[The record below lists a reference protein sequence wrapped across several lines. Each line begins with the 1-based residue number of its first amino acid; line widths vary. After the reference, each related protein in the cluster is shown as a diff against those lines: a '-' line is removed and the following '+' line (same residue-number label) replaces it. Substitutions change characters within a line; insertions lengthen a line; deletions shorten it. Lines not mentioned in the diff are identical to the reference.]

1 MAKKTNCVINGKPY
15 YRIYRKVGMKLN
27 KDGIWVDDRKA
38 FYGSCKSEAEQK
50 YREYMDRQKNGL
62 SEDNRCL
69 GEMIDQWKEEVFKRS
84 SDFAN
89 STKVKY
95 LSAYKTVL
103 LSSKLMGLPASQ
115 ITAMDLQILF
125 NSSDACYTTMRAAY
139 NFLEHFYRYA
149 ELNGWCRNIT
159 ASIAIPKKRKRADA
173 GQDIVIWEDSEIQA
187 VADEFSGTTMRLL
200 ILLAVNTGLRFG
212 EILALSY
219 DDIQG
224 NMLYV
229 TKQLSEIAPLEDD
242 ASYSIHITETKT
254 TGSNRVIP
262 LSKALLEELEIH
274 KEIQRAD
281 MEENGYE
288 TNYLFTTS
296 NGTFYY
302 QRNIRRAIERACD
315 RIGVDYHKFHAFRH
329 TFGTNLSRAGI
340 QLEETSKLMG
350 HADVTTTAKY
360 YVDVDAQRKLD
371 AIEKIAGYTLGNK

>member
-1 MAKKTNCVINGKPY
+1 MAKKTNCVINGKSY

-27 KDGIWVDDRKA
+27 KDGNWVDDRKA

-50 YREYMDRQKNGL
+50 YMDYMELLAKGL
-62 SEDNRCL
+62 TDDSRCL
-69 GEMIDQWKEEVFKRS
+69 GEMIDQWKDEVFKKS

-95 LSAYKTVL
+95 LAAYKSVL
-103 LSSKLMGLPASQ
+103 QSSRLMGLPSSQ
-115 ITAMDLQILF
+115 ITAMDLQVLF
-125 NSSDACYTTMRAAY
+125 NSSDACYTTLRAAF

-149 ELNGWCRNIT
+149 ELNGWCRSIT
-159 ASIAIPKKRKRADA
+159 SSIVIPKKRKRAAA
-173 GQDIVIWEDSEIQA
+173 GQNIEVWEDGEIQA

-200 ILLAVNTGLRFG
+200 ILLAANTGLRFG

-219 DDIQG
+219 DDIRG

-229 TKQLSEIAPLEDD
+229 TKQLSEIAPIEDD
-242 ASYSIHITETKT
+242 ASYSIHVTETKT
-254 TGSNRVIP
+254 TCSNRAIP
-262 LSKALLEELEIH
+262 LSGALLREIEEH
-274 KEIQRAD
+274 KRIQQAD

-360 YVDVDAQRKLD
+360 YVDVSAQRKLD
-371 AIEKIAGYTLGNK
+371 AVEKIAGFTLKN

>member
-1 MAKKTNCVINGKPY
+1 MAKKTNCVINGKSY

-27 KDGIWVDDRKA
+27 KDGIWVDDRRA

-50 YREYMDRQKNGL
+50 YKDYLDLRAKGI
-62 SEDNRCL
+62 SEDKRCL
-69 GEMIDQWKEEVFKRS
+69 GEMIDQWKEEVFKKS

-95 LSAYKTVL
+95 LAAYESIIQ
-103 LSSKLMGLPASQ
+103 SSRLMGLPPSQ
-115 ITAMDLQILF
+115 TTAMDMQILF
-125 NSSDACYTTMRAAY
+125 NSSDACYTTLRAAY
-139 NFLEHFYRYA
+139 NFLKHFYRYA

-159 ASIAIPKKRKRADA
+159 ASIEIPKKRKRAAA
-173 GQDIVIWEDSEIQA
+173 GQDIEVWEDEEIQA
-187 VADEFSGTTMRLL
+187 VADEFIGTTMRLL

-229 TKQLSEIAPLEDD
+229 TKQLSEIAPIEDD
-242 ASYSIHITETKT
+242 AFHSLHITETKT
-254 TGSNRVIP
+254 TGSNRVVP
-262 LSKALLEELEIH
+262 LSKALLEEIEEH
-274 KEIQRAD
+274 KRIQLAE

-360 YVDVDAQRKLD
+360 YVDVNAQRKLE
-371 AIEKIAGYTLGNK
+371 AVEKIAGYTLGNK